1 MRLKELLRK
10 YIYALLN
17 KIRDYLAF
25 FLCQFSRIQL
35 HFHLH
40 LEKPLY
46 FESMVDFGLLFSLLV
61 PINLAPFAPVTDA
74 PSMKNASLTL
84 ITVLSENTLTWLE
97 IAKRHVAV
105 FPHQLQVFPNVTPR
119 TTSVVKISE

>member
-17 KIRDYLAF
+17 KIIFQNSVTFSSAF
-25 FLCQFSRIQL
+25 G
-35 HFHLH
+35 
-40 LEKPLY
+40 KTP
-46 FESMVDFGLLFSLLV
+46 MV
-61 PINLAPFAPVTDA
+61 PMNLAPFAPASDA

-84 ITVLSENTLTWLE
+84 ITVPSEKTLTWLE
-97 IAKRHVAV
+97 IAKRHIAV
-105 FPHQLQVFPNVTPR
+105 FPHQLQVFQNITPR